1 MTNNLEFLRE
11 EKDLLSKDIAKTIQV
26 TTSVYSEWENN
37 KLSIPT
43 ERIYELSEFFAVN
56 ADYLIGLTP
65 TRIKLQTNKKL
76 NNQLAAK
83 RVKEARLSMN
93 LTMRDLANKLNTS
106 SSAIS
111 NYENNKNLILSSFL
125 IELST
130 MSNYSLDYL
139 LGRTN
144 LKHIKKR

>member
-11 EKDLLSKDIAKTIQV
+11 EKDLLSKDMAKKLNV
-26 TTSVYSEWENN
+26 VTSVYSEWENN

-43 ERIYELSEFFAVN
+43 ERIYELSEIFTVN
-56 ADYLIGLTP
+56 ADYLIGLTDK
-65 TRIKLQTNKKL
+65 RIKIQTNKKL
-76 NNQLAAK
+76 NNQLVAK

-111 NYENNKNLILSSFL
+111 NYENNKNLILSAFL

-130 MSNYSLDYL
+130 ISHYSLDYL

-144 LKHIKKR
+144 IKELKKR